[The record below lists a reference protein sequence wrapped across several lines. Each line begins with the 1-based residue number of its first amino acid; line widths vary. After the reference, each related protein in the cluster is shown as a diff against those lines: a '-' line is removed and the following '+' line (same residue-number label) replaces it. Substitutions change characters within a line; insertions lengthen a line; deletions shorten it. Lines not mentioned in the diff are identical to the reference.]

1 MSDHPAGSPTR
12 QRSTLLRVVLI
23 AGAVVSGLT
32 IATIHPLGILLGGA
46 LTGVF
51 ARTLPRGV
59 LAGAG
64 FGGLVAVVFVTNVWA
79 TGSLGR
85 VSASTDIAVL
95 PVAIA
100 IVLGVVGGLA
110 QGLR

>member
-12 QRSTLLRVVLI
+12 ERATLIRVVLI

-32 IATIHPLGILLGGA
+32 IATIHPLGILLGGM

-51 ARTLPRGV
+51 TRTLSRGV

-64 FGGLVAVVFVTNVWA
+64 FGGLVVVVFVANVWA

-85 VSASTDIAVL
+85 VSATTDIAVL
-95 PVAIA
+95 PVVIA
-100 IVLGVVGGLA
+100 IVLGAVGGLA